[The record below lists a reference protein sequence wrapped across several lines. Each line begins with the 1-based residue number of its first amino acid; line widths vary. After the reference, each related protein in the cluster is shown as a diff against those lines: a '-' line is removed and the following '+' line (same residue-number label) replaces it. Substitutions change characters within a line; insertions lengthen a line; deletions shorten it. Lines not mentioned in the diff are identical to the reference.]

1 MKPQPHS
8 HLTEFNLESLRK
20 QAEVGN
26 RYEKRLMRLVT
37 AGQEVDRIKT
47 VVDSAID
54 NIHSCR
60 KSFVIYGEPQSGKTE
75 MMIALTAKLLD
86 EGHKIIVV
94 LLNDSVQLLG
104 QNLERFQRSGLS
116 PSPKKFSE
124 VLPPEVAIG
133 ERQWVIFCKKNA
145 KDLDKLIMKIQGHPD
160 RVVVDDE
167 ADYATPNS
175 KINQKEK
182 SRINELTEKLIGSQ
196 GIYIGVTA
204 TPARLDLNRTHKN
217 QNEYWI
223 DFPPHSNYVG
233 QGVFFPVNLDLLH
246 FQLCFLPDA
255 DDAPRYLR
263 EALFRFLVR
272 VAYLNTCVN
281 EEERNYSLLIHTSGR
296 KDDHIVDYKQVVKI
310 FEALRDEKNKSH
322 ASYHKTIWDF
332 ATELYGDKGNDITKY
347 ILANCDRNNVVVM
360 NSDKEVNAADNRT
373 GTNPSAPFTVVIGG
387 NIVSRGVTFENLLS
401 MFFTRDVKHR
411 LQQDTYIQRARMFG
425 SRKAYL
431 LYFEL
436 TIPKRLYLDWQRC
449 FIFHRLS
456 LEARK
461 QSNRSPVWL
470 DGERITAAAS
480 SSIDQTNILVDRG
493 EMSFDLFAYDPDSI
507 DEILAQNIKPLQKV
521 KALSELIGKQSLPD
535 YLINYMENFCPAG
548 NDSIAVHGPKSI
560 AGYTDKPG
568 EIDKAT
574 ITRVKGFIGDPQ
586 LEKSKFPN
594 AIHHINILH
603 NDKGKAR
610 VFYKYEGNIRFLKT
624 PKKA

>member
-1 MKPQPHS
+1 M
-8 HLTEFNLESLRK
+8 EFDLNSLKRE
-20 QAEVGN
+20 AEVGN
-26 RYEKRLMRLVT
+26 RYEKRLAHLVT
-37 AGQEVDRIKT
+37 AGQEIDRIKG
-47 VVDSAID
+47 VVTTAIE
-54 NIHSCR
+54 NIR
-60 KSFVIYGEPQSGKTE
+60 AGQKSFVIYGEPQRGKTE
-75 MMIALTAKLLD
+75 MMIDPTARLLD

-133 ERQWVIFCKKNA
+133 DRQWVIFCKKNA
-145 KDLDKLIMKIQGHPD
+145 KDLQKLIQKIEGHPD
-160 RVVVDDE
+160 RVVMDDE

-175 KINQKEK
+175 KINQQEK
-182 SRINELTEKLIGSQ
+182 SRINELTEKLIGAA

-217 QNEYWI
+217 LNEYWI

-233 QGVFFPVNLDLLH
+233 QGAFFPVNLASLQ

-255 DDAPRYLR
+255 GDDPHYLR
-263 EALFRFLVR
+263 EALFRFLTR
-272 VAYLNTCVN
+272 VAYLNTSIN
-281 EEERNYSLLIHTSGR
+281 ESELNYSLLIHTSGR
-296 KDDHIVDYKQVVKI
+296 KDVHIVDYKQVVKI
-310 FEALRDEKNKSH
+310 FEALRDEKNSDY
-322 ASYHKTIWDF
+322 ASYYKKIWEIS
-332 ATELYGDKGNDITKY
+332 TELYGDKANDIVKY

-373 GTNPSAPFTVVIGG
+373 GTNPSALFTVIIGG

-401 MFFTRDVKHR
+401 MFFTRDVKHS

-431 LYFEL
+431 PYFEL
-436 TIPKRLYLDWQRC
+436 TIPKGLYLDWQRC

-461 QSNRSPVWL
+461 QTNRSPVWL

-480 SSIDQTNILVDRG
+480 SSIDKTNILVDRG
-493 EMSFDLFAYDPDSI
+493 EMSFDLFAFDPDSI
-507 DEILAQNIKPLQKV
+507 DSILSQNIASLGKV
-521 KALSELIGKQSLPD
+521 KALSELLGKQCLPD
-535 YLINYMENFCPAG
+535 YLINYMENFCPSG
-548 NDSIAVHGPKSI
+548 DDSIAVHSPKSI
-560 AGYTDKPG
+560 AGYADKPG

-574 ITRVKGFIGDPQ
+574 ITRTKGFIGDPQ
-586 LEKSKFPN
+586 LEKGKYPN

-603 NDKGKAR
+603 NERGRAR
-610 VFYKYEGNIRFLKT
+610 VFYKYEGDIRFLKT
-624 PKKA
+624 PRTR